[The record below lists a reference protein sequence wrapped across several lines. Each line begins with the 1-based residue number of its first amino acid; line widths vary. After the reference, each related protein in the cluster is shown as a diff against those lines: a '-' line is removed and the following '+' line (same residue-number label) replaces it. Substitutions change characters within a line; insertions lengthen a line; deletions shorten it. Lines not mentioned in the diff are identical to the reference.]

1 MENFTPIAS
10 LAGGIII
17 GIASAIMLLYVG
29 RIAGISGIF
38 GGLLNAKKGDT
49 AWRGM
54 FIAGLLAGGL
64 VLLAV
69 YPDSLRIQ
77 VDRSLGAV
85 IVAGLLVGIG
95 SRLGSGCTSGHGI
108 CGVGRVAPRSLVSVG
123 VFMATGAATA
133 IIVNHLLGGS
143 I

>member
-95 SRLGSGCTSGHGI
+95 SRLGSGCTSGHGV

>member
-38 GGLLNAKKGDT
+38 GGFLNAKKGDT

-64 VLLAV
+64 ILLAV

-77 VDRSLGAV
+77 IDRSLGAV

>member
-1 MENFTPIAS
+1 VENFTPIPS
-10 LAGGIII
+10 LIGGIII

-29 RIAGISGIF
+29 KIAGISGIF
-38 GGLLNAKKGDT
+38 GGLLNAKRGDT

-54 FIAGLLAGGL
+54 FVAGLLVGGL
-64 VLLAV
+64 ILLVA
-69 YPDSLRIQ
+69 YPDSLSIH
-77 VDRSLGAV
+77 VDRSMAAV

-95 SRLGSGCTSGHGI
+95 SRLGSGCTSGHGV
-108 CGVGRVAPRSLVSVG
+108 CGVGRFAPRSLVSVG
-123 VFMATGAATA
+123 VFMSTGAAAA

>member
-64 VLLAV
+64 ILLAV

-95 SRLGSGCTSGHGI
+95 SRLGSGCTSGHGV

>member
-1 MENFTPIAS
+1 MENFTPVAS

-54 FIAGLLAGGL
+54 FISGLLAGGL
-64 VLLAV
+64 ILLAV

-95 SRLGSGCTSGHGI
+95 SRLGSGCTSGHGV

>member
-1 MENFTPIAS
+1 MENFTPIPS
-10 LAGGIII
+10 LIGGIVI

-29 RIAGISGIF
+29 KIAGISGIF

-49 AWRGM
+49 AWRGL
-54 FIAGLLAGGL
+54 FVAGLLVGGL
-64 VLLAV
+64 ILLVA
-69 YPDSLRIQ
+69 YPDSLSIH
-77 VDRSLGAV
+77 VDRSMAAV

-95 SRLGSGCTSGHGI
+95 SRLGSGCTSGHGV
-108 CGVGRVAPRSLVSVG
+108 CGVGRFAPRSLVSVG
-123 VFMATGAATA
+123 VFMSTGAAAA